1 VVKSEININLKN
13 QMIDESF
20 SQGMVKNTLLMIVAE
35 RGRMLYSIVD
45 QDRNKAVVLK
55 EYQLLNEDEND
66 GEYLPGFFSRILEED
81 ELLSALQPDQV
92 LLSVFSQQQ
101 TLIPNPLYSKDH
113 LEEMLGITNSLND
126 GLDLYADEITSANAH
141 IVYAVPVNLLKEIGD
156 QFKNAILF
164 HGAKAVIE
172 SQLRLNK
179 LESNSKVAVFVRNN
193 YFDVVI
199 TKGKELKLFNSY
211 PYQSSEDLMY
221 YLLFTMEQLQLN
233 PDQTTVTCYGEIE
246 KISSH
251 WMLARKYI
259 RNISFGEKPEGI
271 TYSYGFE
278 KFSTHK
284 YYSLFIQEL
293 CVS

>member
-13 QMIDESF
+13 QITDESF

-35 RGRMLYSIVD
+35 RGRLLYSIVD

-141 IVYAVPVNLLKEIGD
+141 IVYAVSVNLLKEIGD

>member
-13 QMIDESF
+13 QITDESF

-35 RGRMLYSIVD
+35 RGRLLYSIVD

-141 IVYAVPVNLLKEIGD
+141 IVYAVSVNLLKEIGD

-179 LESNSKVAVFVRNN
+179 LESDSKVAVFVRNN